1 MPATSRARSSSSRA
15 RAIPSAIPSEAAR
28 IVETLKKKQGQV
40 VEEVLLPDAAH
51 GLVLR
56 ADRERVYQAI
66 GDFLDKNLKPA
77 ASR

>member
-1 MPATSRARSSSSRA
+1 M
-15 RAIPSAIPSEAAR
+15 
-28 IVETLKKKQGQV
+28 